1 MSDPAHILVVEDN
14 SALRGQIVQILEL
27 EGYRVTEACNGRE
40 GLAAALK
47 SQPGLI
53 ICDVSMPDIDGYE
66 MLRQL
71 RESEPGSPIP
81 FIFLSARVARNDVRA
96 GMELGADDYLT
107 KPFEIAELLRAVET
121 RLRRHAQAEARA
133 ERVVVNEHAKMLLM
147 LPNEL
152 RTPLHG
158 IMGAAEILK
167 LDLEASGNLAGEP
180 AAMLELIQN
189 SSIRLEQFATNLVLH
204 LQLEL
209 ATKTGAHSAAFKD
222 PGPSPLA
229 ECIRTSADAEAARH
243 QRTQDLQISPAT
255 DVHAAI
261 GNEFLKK
268 ILRELIQNAFKFSEP
283 GTPVEISW
291 RQAGTHAE
299 VLIED
304 RGIGITQEEAANMR
318 PFQQWRRAEFE
329 QQGLGL
335 GFAIARTLATLNG
348 GTVAIAPRSNA
359 GCGTSV
365 LFTVPIAVPP
375 TP

>member
-14 SALRGQIVQILEL
+14 SALREQIVQILEI

-47 SQPGLI
+47 SEPGLI

-167 LDLEASGNLAGEP
+167 MDLEASGNLAGEP
-180 AAMLELIQN
+180 AGMIELIQN
-189 SSIRLEQFATNLVLH
+189 SSIRLELLATNLVLH

-209 ATKTGAHSAAFKD
+209 ATKTGAHGAAFTN
-222 PGPSPLA
+222 PGPSLLG
-229 ECIRTSADAEAARH
+229 ECIRASSEAEAARH
-243 QRTQDLQISPAT
+243 QRPRDLQLSTASE
-255 DVHAAI
+255 VSVAI
-261 GNEFLKK
+261 GNEFLNKL
-268 ILRELIQNAFKFSEP
+268 LRELIDNAFKFSQP

-291 RQAGTHAE
+291 RQTDSSAE

-304 RGIGITQEEAANMR
+304 RGTGITQEEAANMR
-318 PFQQWRRAEFE
+318 PFQQWRRAQME

-335 GFAIARTLATLNG
+335 GFAIARTLAKLNG
-348 GTVAIAPRSNA
+348 GTVAIAPRSSA
-359 GCGTSV
+359 SCGASV
-365 LFTVPIAVPP
+365 VFNIPIAAHPDC
-375 TP
+375 